1 MGCANF
7 GLAGG
12 WRRTTMRQQR
22 STLGQ
27 ESGGRRHDRQLRCEL
42 SEIARALARNAV
54 SSQRL
59 LLSSSDAHR
68 PARVHSLSA
77 RNFTDMYTSN
87 MEVVLSNHG
96 VEVVPSPPPRPA
108 SAWRSPRSRPQSA
121 RPSGRPG
128 SARARSPP
136 AGFDDSPFIPSKEE
150 PSAWAPKRE
159 GLNSVT
165 TLIRAPL
172 PPRPASAVPR
182 RSPHKGPITDQLEAQ
197 LSKTARVLSVAN
209 EQLAEERRRVLLARR
224 AEAAAAVGEGSV
236 ELA

>member
-1 MGCANF
+1 
-7 GLAGG
+7 
-12 WRRTTMRQQR
+12 
-22 STLGQ
+22 
-27 ESGGRRHDRQLRCEL
+27 
-42 SEIARALARNAV
+42 
-54 SSQRL
+54 
-59 LLSSSDAHR
+59 
-68 PARVHSLSA
+68 
-77 RNFTDMYTSN
+77 MYTSN

-136 AGFDDSPFIPSKEE
+136 VGFDDSPFIPSKEE
-150 PSAWAPKRE
+150 PSAWEAKKGPNS
-159 GLNSVT
+159 NSVT

-209 EQLAEERRRVLLARR
+209 EQLAEERRRVPVSSVFYATSG
-224 AEAAAAVGEGSV
+224 VGHLG
-236 ELA
+236 